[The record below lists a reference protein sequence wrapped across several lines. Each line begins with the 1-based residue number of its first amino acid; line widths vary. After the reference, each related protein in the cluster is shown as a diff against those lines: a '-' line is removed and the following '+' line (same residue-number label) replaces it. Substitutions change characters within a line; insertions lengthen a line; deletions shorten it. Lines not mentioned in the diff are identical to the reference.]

1 MVVIKIGGRNRG
13 IFNIFYYRF
22 IENYWVLFI
31 DIYLGEVICMFFLFY
46 LVKFRMV
53 YIVWNFMK
61 IFFLLKCYDGFY
73 ILGWLIYCERGKIK
87 FILNKFVN

>member
-1 MVVIKIGGRNRG
+1 MEEEIGVYL
-13 IFNIFYYRF
+13 IFFIIDLLRIIEFYL
-22 IENYWVLFI
+22 LF
-31 DIYLGEVICMFFLFY
+31 DIYLGEGICMFFLFY

>member
-1 MVVIKIGGRNRG
+1 MEEEIGVYL
-13 IFNIFYYRF
+13 IFFIIDLLRIIEFYL
-22 IENYWVLFI
+22 LF

-53 YIVWNFMK
+53 YIVLNFMK